1 MIKIKCNVAKKNRL
15 STIQTKWVINID
27 SIKMISEPKVVIKSK
42 TNNVEGTNLYF
53 EQRANSKEE
62 EKSCYFN
69 QPVVMV
75 PIDEK
80 NKSMIKDIVKNMRAS
95 IKQCGVG
102 LAHSQYPKQDG
113 ATNPYSVFIIE
124 GKGISSHVPFE
135 AFINP
140 VIVGYS
146 IEKVGFYHGCLS
158 AIGVGQAKVSTYKEI
173 LIAFFSENLVLQVK
187 RYTDMAAVICQHEFN
202 HLATCGTYVDTVNVH
217 INGDR
222 FRDAKEF
229 YLDTKEIKKM
239 NEYRKIIEPFAEN
252 VPCLI
257 NGETLTR
264 CKRFLM
270 DNKLYDA
277 AIAEYLQNYPED
289 KPLYNNLIN
298 VSDSMDSVS
307 QLYVKAIKSE

>member
-1 MIKIKCNVAKKNRL
+1 
-15 STIQTKWVINID
+15 
-27 SIKMISEPKVVIKSK
+27 MISESQMVIKSK
-42 TNNVEGTNLYF
+42 TKNVEGTNSYF

-62 EKSCYFN
+62 EKSYYFN

-75 PIDEK
+75 PIAEK
-80 NKSMIKDIVKNMRAS
+80 NKSMIKDIVKNMRES

-102 LAHSQYPKQDG
+102 LAHSQYPQQDG
-113 ATNPYSVFIIE
+113 ATNPYSIFIIE

-146 IEKVGFYHGCLS
+146 VEKVGFYHGCLS

-187 RYTDMAAVICQHEFN
+187 RYTDIAAVICQHEFN

-222 FRDAKEF
+222 FIDAKEF
-229 YLDTKEIKKM
+229 YLDTKEIKKV
-239 NEYRKIIEPFAEN
+239 NEYRKIIEPIEEN

-257 NGETLTR
+257 NDKTLER

-270 DNKLYDA
+270 DNKLYYDA
-277 AIAEYLQNYPED
+277 TAEYLKNYPED
-289 KPLYNNLIN
+289 KPLYHNLIN
-298 VSDSMDSVS
+298 VSDNVQ
-307 QLYVKAIKSE
+307 QLYINAIKSE